1 MNTIK
6 KNLYTFML
14 IGACLI
20 GFASCVDDEG
30 SYENRPVNEVTIV
43 GMEDSYS
50 VIAGVTELDIQ
61 PEIEGTLQGTDESNY
76 EYTWYVCLNDLN
88 TSHEH
93 TVLSHEKNLKTII
106 ELAPKSYK
114 IYLSVHDKE
123 TGIEWLASSDLEVET
138 VLMNGFY
145 VFGDKED
152 GTVGM
157 DFLSMPTGQDS
168 VIIKDIFVNERGLR
182 GAENLI
188 FTGSSYSANGQ
199 CLWATTTDGS
209 YQIENLITENSVF
222 DVDDSYYD
230 GVLFYP
236 TLDVKRPIKVLD
248 MYPHQASGGSM
259 TSGSNR
265 GFVTEDAVY
274 VNMITS
280 GESYGNPVNRYDAA
294 STTLFHPYKMAFYMA
309 NYPMLRA
316 VMLYDLDNERF
327 TTIGTSSFLM
337 ANSCR
342 QLTDN
347 AGDVFKWNDPTRTIV
362 YGENCP
368 DYYSYAVMKDKEGTN
383 YYVYIFYVASY
394 LAPSKYAAY
403 TIDTSQVPNFA
414 EASYYSF
421 YINQSY
427 ILYTV
432 GSQLWGLNYAIKG
445 SQPVMLHDFGA
456 EITYMTFD
464 WVSRGAE
471 GDIVVCTYDEAN
483 KGTIYKYE
491 INNDP
496 NVIEIRPIENCEW
509 KTDLKVKKLEFRS
522 SPY

>member
-1 MNTIK
+1 MNTMK
-6 KNLYTFML
+6 LYMFML
-14 IGACLI
+14 MAACLT
-20 GFASCVDDEG
+20 GFTACVDDEG
-30 SYENRPVNEVTIV
+30 SYKNLPVNEVTIS
-43 GMEDSYS
+43 GMEEEYS

-76 EYTWYVCLNDLN
+76 EYTWYVCLDDLE
-88 TSHEH
+88 TSHQH
-93 TVLSHEKNLKTII
+93 TVLSHEKNLHTVI

-114 IYLSVHDKE
+114 IYLSVRDKE

-145 VFGDKED
+145 VLGDKED
-152 GTVGM
+152 GTVGI

-182 GAENLI
+182 GAENLT
-188 FTGSSYSANGQ
+188 FSGSSYSANGQ
-199 CLWATTTDGS
+199 CLWLTTADGS
-209 YQIENLITENSVF
+209 YQIENLITEGSVF

-230 GVLFYP
+230 GALFYP

-248 MYPHQASGGSM
+248 MYPHQTAEGGM
-259 TSGSNR
+259 ASGSNR

-280 GESYGNPVNRYDAA
+280 GESYGNPVNRYDAG
-294 STTLFHPYKMAFYMA
+294 STTLFRPYKMAFYMG
-309 NYPMLRA
+309 NYGMLRA

-337 ANSCR
+337 ATSCR
-342 QLTDN
+342 QLTDG
-347 AGDVFKWNDPTRTIV
+347 AADPFKWNDPTRTIV
-362 YGENCP
+362 YGDNNA

-403 TIDTSQVPNFA
+403 TIDTTQIPGFANASHYGFFISQPYVL
-414 EASYYSF
+414 YS
-421 YINQSY
+421 
-427 ILYTV
+427 V
-432 GSQLWGLNYAIKG
+432 GSQLWGLNYALAG
-445 SQPVMLHDFGA
+445 SQPVMLHDFGS
-456 EITYMTFD
+456 EITYMAFD
-464 WVSRGAE
+464 WVSRSME
-471 GDIVVCTYDEAN
+471 TDIVVCTYDDTN

-491 INNDP
+491 INNNP
-496 NVIEIRPIENCEW
+496 NAIEIRPIENCEW

-522 SPY
+522 SPF